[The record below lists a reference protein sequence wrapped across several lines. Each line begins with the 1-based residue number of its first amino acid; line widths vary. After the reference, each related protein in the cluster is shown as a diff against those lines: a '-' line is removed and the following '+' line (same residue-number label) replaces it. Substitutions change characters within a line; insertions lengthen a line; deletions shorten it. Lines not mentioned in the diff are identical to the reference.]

1 MELNRIVTP
10 IDNYRF
16 KSRDL
21 ETAYISEDFGG
32 YRLEWRELDLVLP
45 SLKIIFRIMRDIYR
59 KVNLDGK
66 DLEIVDRDTTLK
78 IGFGEFYKVLNLEE
92 REHLLE
98 NERKRLSRIRRTY
111 GSLPTKPVSKREIM
125 MVNGTGYKVNPK
137 TLRPLERTW

>member
-1 MELNRIVTP
+1 MNLDRVVTP

-21 ETAYISEDFGG
+21 ETAFISQDLKG
-32 YRLEWRELDLVLP
+32 YRLEWRELDVVLP

-66 DLEIVDRDTTLK
+66 DLEIVDRDTTVK

-98 NERKRLSRIRRTY
+98 NERKRLSRVRRAY
-111 GSLPTKPVSKREIM
+111 GSLPTQPVSKRELM

>member
-1 MELNRIVTP
+1 MNLDRIITP

-21 ETAYISEDFGG
+21 ETAFISQDLKG
-32 YRLEWRELDLVLP
+32 YRLEWRELDVVLP

-66 DLEIVDRDTTLK
+66 DLEIVDRDTTVK

-98 NERKRLSRIRRTY
+98 NERKRLSRVRRAY
-111 GSLPTKPVSKREIM
+111 GSLPTQPVSKRELM

>member
-1 MELNRIVTP
+1 MELNRVVTP

-59 KVNLDGK
+59 
-66 DLEIVDRDTTLK
+66 I
-78 IGFGEFYKVLNLEE
+78 
-92 REHLLE
+92 
-98 NERKRLSRIRRTY
+98 
-111 GSLPTKPVSKREIM
+111 
-125 MVNGTGYKVNPK
+125 
-137 TLRPLERTW
+137 

>member
-10 IDNYRF
+10 IDKYRF

-21 ETAYISEDFGG
+21 ETAYISKDFGG

-66 DLEIVDRDTTLK
+66 DLEIVDRETTLK

-111 GSLPTKPVSKREIM
+111 GSLPTQPVSKREIM

-137 TLRPLERTW
+137 ALRPLEKTW